1 MRLTWQKSHYGI
13 NHHHTGFVHIMLL
26 MAASLLLQGLTLLM
40 MAAFFKSLFFVT
52 IGIAAATP
60 AEATRSYN
68 VSTRTGLVDAI
79 ARAAAGD
86 RIILAPGNYGSIDI
100 RGKNWS
106 SDVILISASAA
117 NPARIETLTVNSVA
131 HLSIKSIQI
140 GRPLNPGEANYAIFA
155 NFRSVTSVTLD
166 DVSVRGSMDNNPVN
180 DGNGLNFVDSR
191 FVTVKASRF
200 EQLGR
205 GLSASGSTD
214 IAFADNVFRA
224 MRTDGMNFANVQRVT
239 IDGNKFSDFFVGE
252 GDHPDAIQ
260 FWTAGTR
267 QASSNIIIRN
277 NQIFQG
283 RGAGTQGIFLTDQV
297 GTLPYQNVRIENNL
311 LYVYDGYNGIM
322 VGHGRGVEIIG
333 NSVLSETRD
342 NQKYWIRLDR
352 VEGVTLRN
360 NLADSF
366 VNQNNKAIVSDSNIF
381 LDAKPRTA
389 ARIRDLQALA
399 NATAAG
405 LVIPGIGYQPTGR

>member
-1 MRLTWQKSHYGI
+1 MHLMPLI
-13 NHHHTGFVHIMLL
+13 AAMLL
-26 MAASLLLQGLTLLM
+26 IQGLNLLMLIALLKSSLLVLLGV
-40 MAAFFKSLFFVT
+40 AAV
-52 IGIAAATP
+52 TP
-60 AEATRSYN
+60 AEATRTYN
-68 VSTRTGLVDAI
+68 VSSRPGLVDAI

-86 RIILAPGNYGSIDI
+86 RIILASGNYGAIDI
-100 RGKNWS
+100 RGKAWA
-106 SDVILISASAA
+106 SDVMLMSASTAS
-117 NPARIETLTVNSVA
+117 PARIDTLTVNAVS
-131 HLSIKSIQI
+131 HLSIKSIHI
-140 GRPLNPGEANYAIFA
+140 GRPLNPGEANYAIFG
-155 NFRSVTSVTLD
+155 NFRSVSSVTLD
-166 DVSVRGSMDNNPVN
+166 DVFVRGSMDNNPVN

-191 FVTVKASRF
+191 GVTIKASRF

-214 IAFADNVFRA
+214 LILSGNVFRS

-239 IDGNKFSDFFVGE
+239 IDRNIFSDFFVGP

-260 FWTAGTR
+260 FWTAGTK

-322 VGHGRGVEIIG
+322 VGNGRNVEIIG
-333 NSVLSETRD
+333 NSVLSESRD

-360 NLADSF
+360 NIADSF
-366 VNQNNKAIVSDSNIF
+366 VNQNNKGMTTENNIF
-381 LDAKPRTA
+381 LDARPSVGG
-389 ARIRDLQALA
+389 RIRDLQALA
-399 NATAAG
+399 GATAAG
-405 LVIPGIGYQPTGR
+405 LVIPGVGYQPPTR

>member
-1 MRLTWQKSHYGI
+1 
-13 NHHHTGFVHIMLL
+13 MLL
-26 MAASLLLQGLTLLM
+26 IAAMLLIQGLTLLM
-40 MAAFFKSLFFVT
+40 LVAFFKSFLLVM
-52 IGIAAATP
+52 IGLAAATP
-60 AEATRSYN
+60 AEAMRTLN
-68 VSTRTGLVDAI
+68 VASRAGLIDAI
-79 ARAAAGD
+79 ARADSGD

-100 RGKNWS
+100 RGKTWS
-106 SDVILISASAA
+106 SDVLLISASTA
-117 NPARIETLTVNSVA
+117 NPARIETLTVNSVS
-131 HLSIKSIQI
+131 HLSLKSLHI
-140 GRPLNPGEANYAIFA
+140 GRPLNPGEANYGIFG
-155 NFRSVTSVTLD
+155 NFRSVSSVTLD
-166 DVSVRGSMDNNPVN
+166 DVFVRGSMDNNPVN

-191 FVTVKASRF
+191 NVIVKASRF

-214 IAFADNVFRA
+214 IAFNNNVFRA
-224 MRTDGMNFANVQRVT
+224 MRTDGMNFANVQRIT
-239 IDGNKFSDFFVGE
+239 IDGNMFSDFFVGE

-260 FWTAGTR
+260 FWTAGTK

-322 VGHGRGVEIIG
+322 VGHGRQIEIIG
-333 NSVLSETRD
+333 NSVLSESRD

-360 NLADSF
+360 NIADSF
-366 VNQNNKAIVSDSNIF
+366 VNQNNKSMTMDNNVF
-381 LDAKPRTA
+381 LDARPSVA
-389 ARIRDLQALA
+389 GRIRDLQALA
-399 NATAAG
+399 GATVAG
-405 LVIPGIGYQPTGR
+405 LVIPGVGYQPLAR

>member
-1 MRLTWQKSHYGI
+1 MMPLI
-13 NHHHTGFVHIMLL
+13 AV
-26 MAASLLLQGLTLLM
+26 SLLLQGLTLLM
-40 MAAFFKSLFFVT
+40 LTAFFKSFLFAI
-52 IGIAAATP
+52 IGLAAATP
-60 AEATRSYN
+60 ADAARTHN
-68 VSTRTGLVDAI
+68 VSSREGLVDAI
-79 ARAAAGD
+79 ARADSGD

-100 RGKNWS
+100 RGKTWS
-106 SDVILISASAA
+106 SDVTLISASTA
-117 NPARIETLTVNSVA
+117 NPARIETLTVNSVS
-131 HLSIKSIQI
+131 HLLIKSLQI
-140 GRPLNPGEANYAIFA
+140 GRPLNPGEPNYAIFG
-155 NFRSVTSVTLD
+155 NFRTVSSVTLD
-166 DVSVRGSMDNNPVN
+166 DVFVRGSMDDNPVN

-191 FVTVKASRF
+191 NVTVKSSRF

-214 IAFADNVFRA
+214 IALSGNVFRA

-260 FWTAGTR
+260 FWTAGTK

-333 NSVLSETRD
+333 NSVLSESRD

-352 VEGVTLRN
+352 VEGGVLRN
-360 NLADSF
+360 NVADSF
-366 VNQNNKAIVSDSNIF
+366 VDQNNKSIMMDNNIF
-381 LDAKPRTA
+381 LDARTSA
-389 ARIRDLQALA
+389 ASRIRDLQALA
-399 NATAAG
+399 NATVEG
-405 LVIPGIGYQPTGR
+405 LVIPGVGYQLPVR

>member
-1 MRLTWQKSHYGI
+1 MPLI
-13 NHHHTGFVHIMLL
+13 
-26 MAASLLLQGLTLLM
+26 AASLLLQGLTLLM
-40 MAAFFKSLFFVT
+40 LAAFFKLFLFLM
-52 IGIAAATP
+52 IGISAATP
-60 AEATRSYN
+60 AQATRTFN
-68 VSTRTGLVDAI
+68 VSSRAGLVDAI
-79 ARAAAGD
+79 ARAASGD

-100 RGKNWS
+100 RGRNWA
-106 SDVILISASAA
+106 SDVILTSASAA
-117 NPARIETLTVNSVA
+117 NPAQIETLTVNSVA
-131 HLSIKSIQI
+131 HLLIKSIHI
-140 GRPLNPGEANYAIFA
+140 GRPLNAGEANYATFG

-166 DVSVRGSMDNNPVN
+166 DIFVRGSMDNNPVN

-191 FVTVKASRF
+191 NVTVKASRF

-214 IAFADNVFRA
+214 IAFTNNVFRA
-224 MRTDGMNFANVQRVT
+224 MRTDGMNFANVQRIT
-239 IDGNKFSDFFVGE
+239 IDGNKFSDFFVAE

-260 FWTAGTR
+260 FWTAGTK

-333 NSVLSETRD
+333 NSVLSESRD

-352 VEGVTLRN
+352 VEGVMLRN

-366 VNQNNKAIVSDSNIF
+366 VNQNNKAITTDNNIF
-381 LDAKPRTA
+381 LDAKPGVA
-389 ARIRDLQALA
+389 GRIRDLQAQA
-399 NATAAG
+399 NATVLG

>member
-1 MRLTWQKSHYGI
+1 MQT
-13 NHHHTGFVHIMLL
+13 MLL
-26 MAASLLLQGLTLLM
+26 IAAMLLLQGLTLLM
-40 MAAFFKSLFFVT
+40 FAALFKSFLLVAMGVA
-52 IGIAAATP
+52 IATP
-60 AEATRSYN
+60 AEATRTHN
-68 VSTRTGLVDAI
+68 VSSHTGLVDAI
-79 ARAAAGD
+79 ARAESGD

-100 RGKNWS
+100 RGKSWA
-106 SDVILISASAA
+106 SDVMLVSASTA
-117 NPARIETLTVNSVA
+117 NPARIETLTVNTVS
-131 HLSIKSIQI
+131 HLSIKSLHI
-140 GRPLNPGEANYAIFA
+140 GRPLNPGEANYAIFG
-155 NFRSVTSVTLD
+155 NFRTVSSVTLD
-166 DVSVRGSMDNNPVN
+166 DVFVRGSMDNNPVN

-191 FVTVKASRF
+191 SVTVKASRF

-205 GLSASGSTD
+205 GLSASASTD
-214 IAFADNVFRA
+214 VTLIGNVFRA

-260 FWTAGTR
+260 FWTTGTK

-322 VGHGRGVEIIG
+322 VGNGRGIEIIG
-333 NSVLSETRD
+333 NSVLSESRD

-360 NLADSF
+360 NIADSF
-366 VNQNNKAIVSDSNIF
+366 VNQNNKSMTMENNIF
-381 LDAKPRTA
+381 LDARPSVA
-389 ARIRDLQALA
+389 GRIRDLQALA
-399 NATAAG
+399 DATVAG
-405 LVIPGIGYQPTGR
+405 LVIAGVGYQPPAR

>member
-1 MRLTWQKSHYGI
+1 M
-13 NHHHTGFVHIMLL
+13 HIMLL
-26 MAASLLLQGLTLLM
+26 IAALLLLQGLTLIML
-40 MAAFFKSLFFVT
+40 ATLLKSLFFVVA
-52 IGIAAATP
+52 GIAAATP
-60 AEATRSYN
+60 AEATRTLN
-68 VSTRTGLVDAI
+68 VSSRAGLVDAI
-79 ARAAAGD
+79 ARAQSGD

-100 RGKNWS
+100 RNKSWA
-106 SDVILISASAA
+106 SDVTLISGSAT
-117 NPARIETLTVNSVA
+117 NPAQIETLTVNGVSRLV
-131 HLSIKSIQI
+131 IKSLQI
-140 GRPLNPGEANYAIFA
+140 GRPLNPGEPNYAIFG
-155 NFRSVTSVTLD
+155 NFRNVSAMTLD
-166 DVSVRGSMDNNPVN
+166 SVFVRGSMDNNPLN

-191 FVTVKASRF
+191 NVTVKASRF

-214 IAFADNVFRA
+214 IMISGNIFRH
-224 MRTDGMNFANVQRVT
+224 MRTDGANFANVQRVT

-260 FWTAGTR
+260 FWTAGTK

-297 GTLPYQNVRIENNL
+297 GSLPYENVRIENNL

-322 VGHGRGVEIIG
+322 VGHGRKIEIIG
-333 NSVLSETRD
+333 NSVLSESRD

-366 VNQNNKAIVSDSNIF
+366 VNQNNKAMTTENNIF
-381 LDAKPRTA
+381 LDSKPGTA
-389 ARIRDLQALA
+389 GRIRDLQALA
-399 NATAAG
+399 GATVEG
-405 LVIPGIGYQPTGR
+405 LVVPGIGYQPPER

>member
-1 MRLTWQKSHYGI
+1 
-13 NHHHTGFVHIMLL
+13 MLL
-26 MAASLLLQGLTLLM
+26 IAALLLLQGSTLIMLS
-40 MAAFFKSLFFVT
+40 AFFKSFLLIFMGV
-52 IGIAAATP
+52 AAATP
-60 AEATRSYN
+60 AEATRTHN
-68 VSTRTGLVDAI
+68 VSSRAGLVDAI
-79 ARAAAGD
+79 ARADSGD
-86 RIILAPGNYGSIDI
+86 RIILAPGNYGGIDI
-100 RGKNWS
+100 RGKTWT
-106 SDVILISASAA
+106 SDVMLISASTA
-117 NPARIETLTVNSVA
+117 NPARIETLSVNSVS
-131 HLSIKSIQI
+131 HLSLKSLHI
-140 GRPLNPGEANYAIFA
+140 GRPLNPGEANYAIFG
-155 NFRSVTSVTLD
+155 NFRTVSSVTLD
-166 DVSVRGSMDNNPVN
+166 DVFVRGSMDDNPVN

-191 FVTVKASRF
+191 NVTVKASRF

-214 IAFADNVFRA
+214 IAFNNNVFRA
-224 MRTDGMNFANVQRVT
+224 MRTDGMNFANVQRIV

-260 FWTAGTR
+260 FWTAGTK

-360 NLADSF
+360 NVADSF
-366 VNQNNKAIVSDSNIF
+366 VNQNNKSLTMDNNIF
-381 LDAKPRTA
+381 LDARTSA
-389 ARIRDLQALA
+389 AGRIRDLQALA
-399 NATAAG
+399 GATVAG
-405 LVIPGIGYQPTGR
+405 LVIPGVGYQPPAR

>member
-1 MRLTWQKSHYGI
+1 
-13 NHHHTGFVHIMLL
+13 MLL
-26 MAASLLLQGLTLLM
+26 IAAMLLLQGLNLLM
-40 MAAFFKSLFFVT
+40 LVALFKSFMLVL
-52 IGIAAATP
+52 IGVAAVAP
-60 AEATRSYN
+60 AEATRTLN
-68 VSTRTGLVDAI
+68 VSSRAGLVDAI
-79 ARAAAGD
+79 ARADSGD

-100 RGKNWS
+100 RNKAWS
-106 SDVILISASAA
+106 NDVMLVSASTA
-117 NPARIETLTVNSVA
+117 NPARIETLTVNTVS
-131 HLSIKSIQI
+131 HLSIKSLHI
-140 GRPLNPGEANYAIFA
+140 GRPLNPGEANYAIFG
-155 NFRSVTSVTLD
+155 NFRTVSAVTLD
-166 DVSVRGSMDNNPVN
+166 DVFVRGSMDNNPVN

-191 FVTVKASRF
+191 GVTVKASRF

-214 IAFADNVFRA
+214 IMLIGNVFRS

-239 IDGNKFSDFFVGE
+239 IDANKFSDFFVGE

-260 FWTAGTR
+260 FWTAGTK

-322 VGHGRGVEIIG
+322 VGHGRNVEIIG
-333 NSVLSETRD
+333 NSVLSESRD

-360 NLADSF
+360 NIADSF
-366 VNQNNKAIVSDSNIF
+366 VNQNNKSMTMENNIF
-381 LDAKPRTA
+381 LDARPSVA
-389 ARIRDLQALA
+389 GRIRDLQALA
-399 NATAAG
+399 DATVAG
-405 LVIPGIGYQPTGR
+405 LVIAGVGYQPSAR

>member
-1 MRLTWQKSHYGI
+1 
-13 NHHHTGFVHIMLL
+13 MLL
-26 MAASLLLQGLTLLM
+26 IAALLLLQGSTLIMLS
-40 MAAFFKSLFFVT
+40 AFFKSFLLIFMGVA
-52 IGIAAATP
+52 AAATP
-60 AEATRSYN
+60 AEATRTHN
-68 VSTRTGLVDAI
+68 VSSRAGLVDAI
-79 ARAAAGD
+79 ARAASGD

-100 RGKNWS
+100 RGKAWT
-106 SDVILISASAA
+106 SDVLLVSGSPA
-117 NPARIETLTVNSVA
+117 NPARIETLTVNGVS
-131 HLSIKSIQI
+131 HLSIKSLHI
-140 GRPLNPGEANYAIFA
+140 GRPLNPGEANYAIFG
-155 NFRSVTSVTLD
+155 NFRTVSSVTLD
-166 DVSVRGSMDNNPVN
+166 DVFVRGSMDDNPVN

-191 FVTVKASRF
+191 NVTVKASRF

-214 IAFADNVFRA
+214 IAFNNNVFRA
-224 MRTDGMNFANVQRVT
+224 MRTDGMNFANVQRII

-260 FWTAGTR
+260 FWTAGTK
-267 QASSNIIIRN
+267 QASSNITIRN

-360 NLADSF
+360 NVADSF
-366 VNQNNKAIVSDSNIF
+366 VNQNNKSMTMENNIF
-381 LDAKPRTA
+381 LDARTSVA
-389 ARIRDLQALA
+389 GRIRDLQALA
-399 NATAAG
+399 GATVAG
-405 LVIPGIGYQPTGR
+405 LVIPGVGYQPPAR

>member
-1 MRLTWQKSHYGI
+1 
-13 NHHHTGFVHIMLL
+13 MLL
-26 MAASLLLQGLTLLM
+26 IFATLLLQGVTLIM
-40 MAAFFKSLFFVT
+40 FTAFLKSLFFIV

-60 AEATRSYN
+60 AEATRTYN
-68 VSTRTGLVDAI
+68 VSSRAGLVDAI
-79 ARAAAGD
+79 ARAESGD
-86 RIILAPGNYGSIDI
+86 RIILAPGNYGSVDI
-100 RGKNWS
+100 RGKSWA
-106 SDVILISASAA
+106 SDVMLVSASAA
-117 NPARIETLTVNSVA
+117 NPAQIETLTVNGVS
-131 HLSIKSIQI
+131 HLAIKSLQI
-140 GRPLNPGEANYAIFA
+140 GRPLNPGEPNYAIFG
-155 NFRSVTSVTLD
+155 NFRNVSAVTLEG
-166 DVSVRGSMDNNPVN
+166 VFVRGSMDNNPVN
-180 DGNGLNFVDSR
+180 DGNGLNFVESR
-191 FVTVKASRF
+191 NVTVKASRF

-214 IAFADNVFRA
+214 IAFNNNVFRA

-260 FWTAGTR
+260 FWTAGTK

-322 VGHGRGVEIIG
+322 VGHGRGIEIIG

-366 VNQNNKAIVSDSNIF
+366 VNQNNKAMTTENNIF
-381 LDAKPRTA
+381 LDARPGTA
-389 ARIRDLQALA
+389 GRIRDLQAQA
-399 NATAAG
+399 GATVEG
-405 LVIPGIGYQPTGR
+405 LVIAGVGYQPPSR

>member
-1 MRLTWQKSHYGI
+1 M
-13 NHHHTGFVHIMLL
+13 NIMLL
-26 MAASLLLQGLTLLM
+26 IAAMLLLQGFTLLM
-40 MAAFFKSLFFVT
+40 LATLFKSFLFFV
-52 IGIAAATP
+52 IAAVATP
-60 AEATRSYN
+60 ADAMRTHN
-68 VSTRTGLVDAI
+68 VSSRAGLIDAI
-79 ARAAAGD
+79 ARAESGD
-86 RIILAPGNYGSIDI
+86 RIILAPGNYGSVDI
-100 RGKNWS
+100 RGKAWS
-106 SDVILISASAA
+106 SDVMLISASTA
-117 NPARIETLTVNSVA
+117 NPARIETLTVNAVS
-131 HLSIKSIQI
+131 HLSIKSLHI
-140 GRPLNPGEANYAIFA
+140 GRALNPGEANYAIFG
-155 NFRSVTSVTLD
+155 NFRTVSSVTLD
-166 DVSVRGSMDNNPVN
+166 DVFVRGSMDNNPVN

-191 FVTVKASRF
+191 NVTVKASRF

-214 IAFADNVFRA
+214 IAFNSNVFRA
-224 MRTDGMNFANVQRVT
+224 MRTDGMNFANVQRIT

-260 FWTAGTR
+260 FWTAGTK

-297 GTLPYQNVRIENNL
+297 GTLPYQDVRIENNL

-342 NQKYWIRLDR
+342 NQKFWIRLDR

-360 NLADSF
+360 NVADSF
-366 VNQNNKAIVSDSNIF
+366 VNQNNKSLTMDNNIF
-381 LDAKPRTA
+381 LDTRTSAA

-399 NATAAG
+399 GATAEG
-405 LVIPGIGYQPTGR
+405 LVIPGVGYQLPAR

>member
-1 MRLTWQKSHYGI
+1 MS
-13 NHHHTGFVHIMLL
+13 
-26 MAASLLLQGLTLLM
+26 
-40 MAAFFKSLFFVT
+40 
-52 IGIAAATP
+52 
-60 AEATRSYN
+60 
-68 VSTRTGLVDAI
+68 
-79 ARAAAGD
+79 
-86 RIILAPGNYGSIDI
+86 
-100 RGKNWS
+100 
-106 SDVILISASAA
+106 
-117 NPARIETLTVNSVA
+117 
-131 HLSIKSIQI
+131 
-140 GRPLNPGEANYAIFA
+140 
-155 NFRSVTSVTLD
+155 SVTLD
-166 DVSVRGSMDNNPVN
+166 DVFVRGSMDNNPVN

-191 FVTVKASRF
+191 NVTVKASRF

-214 IAFADNVFRA
+214 LTLSGNVFRS

-239 IDGNKFSDFFVGE
+239 IDRNIFSDFFVGP

-260 FWTAGTR
+260 FWTAGTK

-322 VGHGRGVEIIG
+322 VGNGRNVEIIG
-333 NSVLSETRD
+333 NSVLSESRD

-360 NLADSF
+360 NIADSF
-366 VNQNNKAIVSDSNIF
+366 VNQNNKGMTTENNIF
-381 LDAKPRTA
+381 LDARPSVGG
-389 ARIRDLQALA
+389 RIRDLQALA
-399 NATAAG
+399 GATAAG
-405 LVIPGIGYQPTGR
+405 LVIPGVGYQPPTR